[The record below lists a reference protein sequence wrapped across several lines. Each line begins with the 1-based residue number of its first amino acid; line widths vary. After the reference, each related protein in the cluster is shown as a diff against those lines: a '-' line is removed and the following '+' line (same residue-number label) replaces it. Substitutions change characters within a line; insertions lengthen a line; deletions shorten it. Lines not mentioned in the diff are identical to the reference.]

1 MSCAVNSAGAS
12 CFQDGRVTLLSLVDG
27 EATSLGAM
35 EGSHFSIDASSLAV
49 EEQGSPV
56 LFSSTAGSSIVVSC
70 H

>member
-1 MSCAVNSAGAS
+1 M
-12 CFQDGRVTLLSLVDG
+12 TLLSLVDG